1 MKFILIFLIAFSF
14 EQTSKLL
21 EKTLKKVESLIPNKC
36 ENVFNRY
43 KQQLEIEKYENL
55 MQNILQSFNK
65 GKLLQILII
74 YLNDSLI

>member
-21 EKTLKKVESLIPNKC
+21 EKTLKNVESLMPNKC
-36 ENVFNRY
+36 DNVFNRY
-43 KQQLEIEKYENL
+43 KQQLEEIEKYENL

-74 YLNDSLI
+74 YLNDS